1 MKNNRKKIINK
12 GKQQELYKIIKKI
25 IYRYMI
31 ITIN

>member
-12 GKQQELYKIIKKI
+12 GKQQELYKKIKKI